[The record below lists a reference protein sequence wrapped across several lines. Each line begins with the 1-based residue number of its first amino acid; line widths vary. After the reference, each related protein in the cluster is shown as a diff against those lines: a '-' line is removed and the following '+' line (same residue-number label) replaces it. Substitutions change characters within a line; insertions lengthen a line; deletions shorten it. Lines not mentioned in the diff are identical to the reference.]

1 MIQWETIM
9 KVLFIN
15 PRFQRHADDNPEL
28 HDVVPMSKY
37 LGSPS
42 LGIASLA
49 ALTPPDWQIEYRD
62 DRLAPADGPTDA
74 DLVAFS
80 VFTPAAM
87 RAFELSRV
95 FHAMGKRT
103 VAGGIFP
110 TMMPEAASL
119 HFDAIVQGEGEGSWL
134 RVLADAQAGTLKPR
148 YRCDDPVDP
157 AKLPPP
163 RLSLYLD
170 AETDDFCPVDYPVQI
185 SRGCPLNCQACVL
198 PISMTRKMRDF
209 PLDSVIDRLEFLG
222 RAGKLA
228 CLTED
233 TSWFAGHG
241 RNRLSALFDAMAAR
255 PEVAGISYIGIS
267 MPMILRTPEALLYKA
282 RAAGVKRVYVVCG
295 FDPITMRAFTGK
307 DERALDYA
315 YTAIAKCHAA
325 DIEPYTSFLLG
336 NDDDD
341 PGAVDRML
349 AFAAKA
355 GIRKAEF
362 AIFTPYPGTPSWHRL
377 LAEDRIL
384 QRDWSKYNDANVVF
398 RPARMTPEEL
408 HVGYLRLWRDFYSD
422 RREEFADMPVAERT
436 IQF

>member
-1 MIQWETIM
+1 M
-9 KVLFIN
+9 KVLFVY

-28 HDVVPMSKY
+28 SDVVPMEKY
-37 LGSPS
+37 LGAPS

-49 ALTPPDWQIEYRD
+49 AMTPPDWEIEYRD
-62 DRLAPADGPTDA
+62 DHLAPADGPTDA
-74 DLVAFS
+74 DLVALS

-87 RAFELSRV
+87 RAFELSRA
-95 FHAMGKRT
+95 FRAMGKRT
-103 VAGGIFP
+103 IAGGIFP
-110 TMMPEAASL
+110 TMMPDEAAS
-119 HFDAIVQGEGEGSWL
+119 HFDAIVEGEGEGCWPRL
-134 RVLADAQAGTLKPR
+134 LADVQADALKPR
-148 YRCDDPVDP
+148 YRCDAPIDL

-170 AETDDFCPVDYPVQI
+170 AETDALRPADYPVQI
-185 SRGCPLNCQACVL
+185 SRGCLLNCKACVL
-198 PISMTRKMRDF
+198 PVSMTRKMRDF
-209 PLDSVIDRLEFLG
+209 PLDYVINQLEFLG

-241 RNRLSALFDAMAAR
+241 RDRLSTLFDAMAER
-255 PEVAGISYIGIS
+255 PDAAGISYIGIS
-267 MPMILRTPEALLYKA
+267 MPMLLRAPEALLCKA
-282 RAAGVKRVYVVCG
+282 RAAGMKLVYVVCG
-295 FDPITMRAFTGK
+295 FDPITTRAFTGNDVK
-307 DERALDYA
+307 ALDYA
-315 YTAIAKCHAA
+315 RTAIAKCLAA

-341 PGAVDRML
+341 PGTVDRML

-362 AIFTPYPGTPSWHRL
+362 AILTPYPGTPSWNSL

-384 QRDWSKYNDANVVF
+384 HHDWSKYNDANVVF
-398 RPARMTPEEL
+398 RPARMTTAEL
-408 HVGYLRLWRDFYSD
+408 RDGYLRLWRDFYAD
-422 RREEFADMPVAERT
+422 REAELAKMSAAERT